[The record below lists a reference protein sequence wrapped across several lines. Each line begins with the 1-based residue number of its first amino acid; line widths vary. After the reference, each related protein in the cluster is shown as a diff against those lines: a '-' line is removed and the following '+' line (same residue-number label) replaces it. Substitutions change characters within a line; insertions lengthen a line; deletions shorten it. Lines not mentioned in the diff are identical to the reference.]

1 MRVVITKK
9 PHRGVAVGSEV
20 TVSNRDARALIAL
33 GLAAVSDAVQAEDP
47 KPEALV
53 SEPAK
58 AEKRRYRRRDMTA
71 EG

>member
-9 PHRGVAVGSEV
+9 PHRGLAVGSEV
-20 TVSNRDARALIAL
+20 TVSNRDGRALIAL
-33 GLAAVSDAVQAEDP
+33 GLAAVPDVVQAEDP
-47 KPEALV
+47 ELEV
-53 SEPAK
+53 VVTEPVK